1 MRKIALMLCLLMMA
15 AGLSGC
21 INGNQTEISTGGDP
35 IVPGELPDD
44 WPTYYVPTV
53 NDLPSCDSTTLGR
66 LYYIESPPQ
75 FEVCK
80 SSGWAILDLS
90 QLSVLEN
97 SFPSMTVTSQSSVA
111 VNDNDGTW
119 SANMKLEIL
128 ALDVDGYLS
137 SLGVDL
143 DLDGTV
149 DIDFSSTLGLGMGTN
164 TTNPAH
170 LSVTFSMPYEQSLYA
185 TKDLSFTPYCH
196 LRLYNIFALMIGD
209 EDGGITTE
217 LVTTYSVNDL
227 PGTSNMMVNGFNSY
241 GILDTLQLNAA
252 ERAWLD
258 GSDPSS
264 PCPHLPEF
272 SITDHADSL
281 TSATGDN
288 LIRIEITSA
297 NDIASLNSGAFTN
310 FNPSITEP
318 ANCDSIV
325 TFEGADPF
333 NLQTGDA
340 WIISEA
346 NNSNGNLCA
355 FLNLSSSV
363 VVQYGSLGIGP
374 FMMAYQEVVVN

>member
-21 INGNQTEISTGGDP
+21 INGNQTEISTDGEP

-53 NDLPSCDSTTLGR
+53 NDLPSCDSTILGR

-75 FEVCK
+75 FKVCK

-111 VNDNDGTW
+111 VDDNDGTW
-119 SANMKLEIL
+119 SANMELEIL

-143 DLDGTV
+143 DLDGIV
-149 DIDFSSTLGLGMGTN
+149 DIDFSSTLGLGIGIN

-170 LSVTFSMPYEQSLYA
+170 LSVTFAMPYEQSLYA
-185 TKDLSFTPYCH
+185 TKDFSFTPYCH
-196 LRLYNIFALMIGD
+196 LRLYNIFALMVGD

-288 LIRIEITSA
+288 LVRIEITSA
-297 NDIASLNSGAFTN
+297 NDIASLNSGSFTN

>member
-1 MRKIALMLCLLMMA
+1 MRKIAFMMCLLMMA

-21 INGNQTEISTGGDP
+21 IGGDETEISTGGEP

-53 NDLPSCDSTTLGR
+53 NDLPNCDSTTLGR
-66 LYYIESPPQ
+66 LYYIESPLQ

-90 QLSVLEN
+90 ELTLVQN
-97 SFPSMTVTSQSSVA
+97 SFPSMTIISQSSVA

-119 SANMKLEIL
+119 SADMELEIL
-128 ALDVDGYLS
+128 ALDIDGNIS

-149 DIDFSSTLGLGMGTN
+149 DIDFSSANGLGIGTV

-170 LSVTFSMPYEQSLYA
+170 LSLTFSMPYEQSLYA
-185 TKDLSFTPYCH
+185 TRDSTFTPYCH
-196 LRLYNIFALMIGD
+196 LRLYNIFALMVGD

-217 LVTTYSVNDL
+217 LATTYSVNDL
-227 PGTSNMMVNGFNSY
+227 LGTSNMMVNGFNSY
-241 GILDTLQLNAA
+241 GILDILQVNSAD
-252 ERAWLD
+252 RAWLN

-272 SITDHADSL
+272 SITDHPDSL

-288 LIRIEITSA
+288 LVRIEITSA
-297 NDIASLNSGAFTN
+297 NDIGTASLASTN

-318 ANCDSIV
+318 ADCASVV
-325 TFEGADPF
+325 TFEGTDAS

-346 NNSNGNLCA
+346 SNTNGDLCA
-355 FLNLSSSV
+355 FVNLSSSV
-363 VVQYGSLGIGP
+363 VVQYGTLGLGP
-374 FMMAYQEVVVN
+374 FLMAYQEVIVT

>member
-1 MRKIALMLCLLMMA
+1 MRKIALILCLLLMA
-15 AGLSGC
+15 TGLSGC
-21 INGNQTEISTGGDP
+21 IGGDETEISASGEP

-80 SSGWAILDLS
+80 SSGWAVLDLS

-111 VNDNDGTW
+111 VDDNDGTW
-119 SANMKLEIL
+119 SANMELEIL
-128 ALDVDGYLS
+128 ALDIDGNLS

-149 DIDFSSTLGLGMGTN
+149 DIDFSSANGLGIGTV

-170 LSVTFSMPYEQSLYA
+170 LSLTFSMPYEQSLYA
-185 TKDLSFTPYCH
+185 TKDNTFTHYCH
-196 LRLYNIFALMIGD
+196 LRLYNIFALMVGD

-241 GILDTLQLNAA
+241 GILNILQVNAA
-252 ERAWLD
+252 DRAWLN

-272 SITDHADSL
+272 SITDHPDSL

-288 LIRIEITSA
+288 LVRIEITSA
-297 NDIASLNSGAFTN
+297 NDIGSANLISDN
-310 FNPSITEP
+310 FNPFISEP
-318 ANCDSIV
+318 ANCGFVVI
-325 TFEGADPF
+325 FEGGDAS

-346 NNSNGNLCA
+346 NDANGELCA
-355 FLNLSSSV
+355 SVNMSSTI
-363 VVQYGSLGIGP
+363 VVQYGLLGMGP
-374 FMMAYQEVVVN
+374 FVTAYQEVIVI

>member
-1 MRKIALMLCLLMMA
+1 MRKIALILCLLMMA

-21 INGNQTEISTGGDP
+21 INGNQTEISTGGEP

-80 SSGWAILDLS
+80 SSGWAVLDLS

-97 SFPSMTVTSQSSVA
+97 SLPSMTVTSQSSVA
-111 VNDNDGTW
+111 VDDNDGTR
-119 SANMKLEIL
+119 SANIELEIL
-128 ALDVDGYLS
+128 ALDIDGSIS

-149 DIDFSSTLGLGMGTN
+149 DVDFSSTLGLGMGIN

-170 LSVTFSMPYEQSLYA
+170 LSVTFSMPYEQSLYSI
-185 TKDLSFTPYCH
+185 KDNTFTPYCH
-196 LRLYNIFALMIGD
+196 LRLYNIFALMVGD
-209 EDGGITTE
+209 DDGGITTE

-241 GILDTLQLNAA
+241 GILDILQVNSAD
-252 ERAWLD
+252 RAWLN

-272 SITDHADSL
+272 SITDHPDPL

-288 LIRIEITSA
+288 LVRIEIISA
-297 NDIASLNSGAFTN
+297 NDIGTVSFASTN
-310 FNPSITEP
+310 FNPSIAEP
-318 ANCDSIV
+318 ADCASIV
-325 TFEGADPF
+325 TFEGTDASNP
-333 NLQTGDA
+333 QTGDA

-374 FMMAYQEVVVN
+374 LMMAYQEVVVN